1 LNTGLRQERYFVVKG
16 ILVITV
22 KTVFILGAGASKPY
36 GLPIGSELYQD
47 LITKF
52 GSNTTLR
59 RDLLN
64 LIPLS
69 EKHIENFVKNL
80 KYSGLTSVDAFL
92 ERREEFTDIGKACIA
107 FELLSRENLEIMWSS
122 NRNWMK
128 YLYQRMVTP
137 TLEEFSQNEV
147 GFIMYNYDRTLEK
160 FLHTSLINTYDKDE
174 ASCAAILNGLPIIHL
189 HGRLGYLPWQ
199 GRKMSVP
206 FPLGASMNPLVIEE
220 CQKEIRIVHEDIA
233 DRDIEFK
240 NARELL
246 RNGIRI
252 YFMGFGYASQNVER
266 LKYAEVAAPREAQ
279 GTAQGLTQKEEG
291 EARALFMGKPITLQ
305 RGHDCY
311 DFLRESVNFAP

>member
-47 LITKF
+47 LISKF

-147 GFIMYNYDRTLEK
+147 GFITYNYDRTLEQ
-160 FLHTSLINTYDKDE
+160 FLHTSLMNTYDKDE

-220 CQKEIRIVHEDIA
+220 CQK
-233 DRDIEFK
+233 
-240 NARELL
+240 
-246 RNGIRI
+246 
-252 YFMGFGYASQNVER
+252 
-266 LKYAEVAAPREAQ
+266 
-279 GTAQGLTQKEEG
+279 
-291 EARALFMGKPITLQ
+291 
-305 RGHDCY
+305 
-311 DFLRESVNFAP
+311 